1 MARGKMI
8 MKFIKKLFQ
17 KKKGKKLE
25 EKQESWYNNSHEK
38 IEKSKWNMAES
49 PGALSSPNSVY
60 VGISHANERK

>member
-38 IEKSKWNMAES
+38 LERGLGEIPTDLGSLAGENTIYIPTSK
-49 PGALSSPNSVY
+49 
-60 VGISHANERK
+60 H